1 MVCGSARAYP
11 RNESLLDK
19 SDTMKKS
26 VRSVIGTFS
35 YAKVMIC
42 SLGGDLTTAP
52 GLT

>member
-1 MVCGSARAYP
+1 MEYGSARAYP
-11 RNESLLDK
+11 RNQTLLDR
-19 SDTMKKS
+19 SDTIIKL

-42 SLGGDLTTAP
+42 SLGSDLTTIS